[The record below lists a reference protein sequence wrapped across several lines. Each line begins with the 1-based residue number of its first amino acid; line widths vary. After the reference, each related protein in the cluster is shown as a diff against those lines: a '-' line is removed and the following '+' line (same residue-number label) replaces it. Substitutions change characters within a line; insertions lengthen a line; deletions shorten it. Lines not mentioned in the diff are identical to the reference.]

1 MTVSSTSIYVHRLC
15 VSESNPYFAHGKISY
30 IQGRIYVCISNSC
43 MDKPEKN
50 YFQQKS
56 STSSTNNRKVVF
68 EKEFAHV
75 ESDLTQNVVTKSR
88 ALMYIHM
95 NWKKK
100 CTGMSESSTH
110 C

>member
-1 MTVSSTSIYVHRLC
+1 MHVSYRLFYIYIFTYPKAILTLPMAK
-15 VSESNPYFAHGKISY
+15 SPTYSKEEYMFAFQI
-30 IQGRIYVCISNSC
+30 VAL
-43 MDKPEKN
+43 DKPEKN
-50 YFQQKS
+50 HFQQKS
-56 STSSTNNRKVVF
+56 STSSNNGKVVF

-88 ALMYIHM
+88 TLMYMHM

>member
-1 MTVSSTSIYVHRLC
+1 
-15 VSESNPYFAHGKISY
+15 
-30 IQGRIYVCISNSC
+30 

-100 CTGMSESSTH
+100 CTGMSKSSTH

>member
-1 MTVSSTSIYVHRLC
+1 M
-15 VSESNPYFAHGKISY
+15 FAFQIVAW
-30 IQGRIYVCISNSC
+30 INQ
-43 MDKPEKN
+43 KN

-56 STSSTNNRKVVF
+56 STSSTNNGKVVF

-75 ESDLTQNVVTKSR
+75 ESDLTQNVVTNGP
-88 ALMYIHM
+88 ALMYIQHM